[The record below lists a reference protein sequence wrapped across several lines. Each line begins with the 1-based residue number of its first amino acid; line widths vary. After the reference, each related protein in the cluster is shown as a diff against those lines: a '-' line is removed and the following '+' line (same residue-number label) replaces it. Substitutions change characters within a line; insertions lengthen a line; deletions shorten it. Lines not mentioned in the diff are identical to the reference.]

1 MEIEKCSPKHF
12 NISSVHIIKN
22 ERIHYNNSIT
32 INSLNLTEVYHY
44 SREFKTFNEFKMLTV
59 ILDIPFTGNNVAIS
73 RSRILLYLDDELL
86 CDGTIFNQNQWELK
100 PLHLEGI
107 AVDIKPG
114 NHKVK
119 LMCCVDKGILN
130 IPHFNEINIEKTIK
144 PELSGKFVIIGQ
156 N

>member
-1 MEIEKCSPKHF
+1 METEKCPPKTF

-22 ERIHYNNSIT
+22 ERINYNST
-32 INSLNLTEVYHY
+32 IKISSPQLTEVYHY
-44 SREFKTFNEFKMLTV
+44 SREFKTLHEFKILTV
-59 ILDIPFTGNNVAIS
+59 ILNIPFTGNYTAGS

-86 CDGTIFNQNQWELK
+86 CDGTFYTNSWELK

-107 AVDIKPG
+107 AVDVKPG

-119 LMCCVDKGILN
+119 LMCCVDKGELN
-130 IPHFNEINIEKTIK
+130 IPHYNVIGIEHTIK
-144 PELSGKFVIIGQ
+144 PELSGKMVIIGQ